1 MVAVNA
7 AKRLFM
13 SHGIGREEG
22 RIIKSFAM
30 PRQTLVIFLCMERIS
45 GGSEKNLHLLL
56 QHVEY
61 FIFLKIEQ
69 KTSLVNLEAEQ
80 KLCLFWR
87 ISVSELRILC
97 TFDNAV

>member
-1 MVAVNA
+1 MVQKDSETFYVPWYW
-7 AKRLFM
+7 
-13 SHGIGREEG
+13 SGG

-69 KTSLVNLEAEQ
+69 KTSLVNLEAE
-80 KLCLFWR
+80 LCLFG
-87 ISVSELRILC
+87 EFLC
-97 TFDNAV
+97 QS

>member
-1 MVAVNA
+1 MVAVNG
-7 AKRLFM
+7 AKRLKLFM

-45 GGSEKNLHLLL
+45 GGSLL

-80 KLCLFWR
+80 Q
-87 ISVSELRILC
+87 
-97 TFDNAV
+97 

>member
-1 MVAVNA
+1 MVQKDSETFYVPWYW
-7 AKRLFM
+7 LE
-13 SHGIGREEG
+13 GG

-61 FIFLKIEQ
+61 LICFKIEQ

-80 KLCLFWR
+80 Q
-87 ISVSELRILC
+87 
-97 TFDNAV
+97 

>member
-1 MVAVNA
+1 MLQKDSETFYVPWYWLV
-7 AKRLFM
+7 
-13 SHGIGREEG
+13 EG

-69 KTSLVNLEAEQ
+69 N
-80 KLCLFWR
+80 
-87 ISVSELRILC
+87 
-97 TFDNAV
+97 TFLYFPTFTVM

>member
-1 MVAVNA
+1 
-7 AKRLFM
+7 M

-45 GGSEKNLHLLL
+45 GGS

-61 FIFLKIEQ
+61 FTFLKIEQ

-80 KLCLFWR
+80 
-87 ISVSELRILC
+87 
-97 TFDNAV
+97 